1 VPRFGVKEAPRFGV
15 KVAVWPHGA
24 LAIAMAC
31 PFNETKNQDMCRS
44 MAAVDLALAREKI
57 LQLFDKA

>member
-1 VPRFGVKEAPRFGV
+1 
-15 KVAVWPHGA
+15 
-24 LAIAMAC
+24 MAC
-31 PFNETKNQDMCRS
+31 AFNEIKNQDMCRS